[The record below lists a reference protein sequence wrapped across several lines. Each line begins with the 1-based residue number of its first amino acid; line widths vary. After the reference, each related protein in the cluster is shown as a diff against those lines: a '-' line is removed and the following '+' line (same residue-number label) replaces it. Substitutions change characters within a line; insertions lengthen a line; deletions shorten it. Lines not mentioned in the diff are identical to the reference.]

1 MTSLCWNCRGIG
13 NPRTVYAL
21 REYLRRWNPKLV
33 FLSETKLKSRRM
45 EKVKYKLGFSNGLF
59 VSSRG
64 RRAALLCSGLVIL
77 FWILKATQTITLM
90 RLLSILAMV
99 FCGGSPGFMG
109 IQRLILG
116 KILGNSFLFSI
127 VNIIFPSFVVVISM
141 KFFQ

>member
-1 MTSLCWNCRGIG
+1 MTSLCWNCQGIG

-21 REYLRRWNPKLV
+21 REYLRRWNPELI

-45 EKVKYKLGFSNGLF
+45 EKVKYKLGFSNDLF

-90 RLLSILAMV
+90 QLLSILAMV

>member
-13 NPRTVYAL
+13 NPQTVFAL
-21 REYLRRWNPKLV
+21 REYLRCWNPKLV

>member
-127 VNIIFPSFVVVISM
+127 VNIIFPGFVVVISM